1 MRTMTN
7 TNKYQEYDIIT
18 IIIVLVSCIITTLL
32 NELRCLIS
40 QNSKPS
46 IPTPGKH
53 VGPSKTTKRT
63 SNSKTK
69 NQPRSR
75 STKPSSG
82 TVDQKKVAGGSVK
95 ATPKKHTASS
105 RRSKQSG
112 STCNSQTSTKSSTSL
127 VLEIQQPV
135 RTGNSASPMTTQE
148 CILQNDHTTA
158 ST

>member
-1 MRTMTN
+1 MTD
-7 TNKYQEYDIIT
+7 TNKYQDYDIIT
-18 IIIVLVSCIITTLL
+18 IIIVLVSCIITTLIH
-32 NELRCLIS
+32 ELKCLIS
-40 QNSKPS
+40 PASASS

-53 VGPSKTTKRT
+53 VGPSRTTKRT

-82 TVDQKKVAGGSVK
+82 TVDPMRAAGGTSK
-95 ATPKKHTASS
+95 ATPKQRTASS

-112 STCNSQTSTKSSTSL
+112 STCNSQTSTRSSTSL

-148 CILQNDHTTA
+148 CIRVPGRSTA
-158 ST
+158 DT